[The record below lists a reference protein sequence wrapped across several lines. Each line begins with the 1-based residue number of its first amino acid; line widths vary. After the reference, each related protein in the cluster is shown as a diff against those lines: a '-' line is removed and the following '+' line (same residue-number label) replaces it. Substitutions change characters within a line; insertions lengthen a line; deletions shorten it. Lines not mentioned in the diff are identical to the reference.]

1 MNLEII
7 VWNASRPVQG
17 HDYKWN
23 ITKEG
28 NYRVTLNMYTMTID
42 FKLLQSIPDD
52 LPCKEIWDVR

>member
-1 MNLEII
+1 MERIEAGI
-7 VWNASRPVQG
+7 QG

-52 LPCKEIWDVR
+52 LPCKRYGC